1 MFYLLYFLGKPGKKF
16 FVLIAVPL
24 RRGPEKRYYDL
35 ISLLAGEG
43 GKDLPSRKTNFIS
56 YFFPTAIKLEGGL
69 RVIKQ
74 KKKKKKLRLP
84 LEEFKIKTKEKKKKR
99 VLKNVLPFLF
109 RGGNK
114 GDLKKKKKKKLFCGF
129 P

>member
-56 YFFPTAIKLEGGL
+56 YFFPTAIKPEGGL
-69 RVIKQ
+69 RVIK
-74 KKKKKKLRLP
+74 KKKKK
-84 LEEFKIKTKEKKKKR
+84 IAASHSGISGNIYGVKR
-99 VLKNVLPFLF
+99 
-109 RGGNK
+109 RSYQGR
-114 GDLKKKKKKKLFCGF
+114 
-129 P
+129 